1 MRSSVLTLR
10 IGLIVKVVIQRSIER
25 HCIYVSSGKDGLV
38 ACGLPNRELLFQT
51 GFPFENQIRTLL
63 K

>member
-10 IGLIVKVVIQRSIER
+10 IGTIVNVVIHRSIE
-25 HCIYVSSGKDGLV
+25 HCIDVSSGKDALV
-38 ACGLPNRELLFQT
+38 ACGYLTVNYSFRPVFLL
-51 GFPFENQIRTLL
+51 ENQIRTLL